1 LALSGLNSLILG
13 FFIWR
18 AFKTFKSERRFE
30 NADGSDFQEE
40 NSNLYV
46 GAFKGLY
53 PPTTPFGEK
62 SFIRIVE
69 STVHQI
75 HLLSI
80 PKMRL

>member
-1 LALSGLNSLILG
+1 VTFSVSGLNSLILG
-13 FFIWR
+13 FFIWK

-46 GAFKGLY
+46 RTFEGLY

-62 SFIRIVE
+62 KF
-69 STVHQI
+69 HQDC
-75 HLLSI
+75 
-80 PKMRL
+80 